1 MIYQGDAFKYIL
13 QTPQI
18 LSDIMSRQQSIFLES
33 CDALAGKKMTELYLT
48 GSGSSYNS
56 AVSAAG
62 FLQRILGIR
71 VFTVYPADFMEE
83 MEAINPDAVLIGI
96 SQQGT
101 SVAVIEAMDKMRQ
114 SGRFA
119 ISVTGEYD
127 TEITRHGDANIYIEC
142 GYEDAGA
149 TTKGYTASVLTLILF
164 GLKLARQRG
173 TLTNEEYE
181 SYQIRIKKIIDNME
195 PVLIQSREWCEKQ
208 VNSLLIC
215 SNLIV
220 IAGGNLKPLLLEAVL
235 KFSETCRFP
244 VRGYGAEEFMHGMYN
259 AVDRHTE
266 FLYLFPS
273 GGYELQRMQKLY
285 HYYEH
290 QGNKQYV
297 LNFNPV
303 KGLTGCFVND
313 KDFSVLEF
321 ALPLQMLFVLTS
333 RGKGIDL
340 NVPKDPD
347 FHKYMKSK
355 IEE

>member
-1 MIYQGDAFKYIL
+1 MIYQGDSLQYIL
-13 QTPQI
+13 QTPHI
-18 LSDIMSRQQSIFLES
+18 LSDILSRQKSIFSES
-33 CDALAGKKMTELYLT
+33 CDALVGKEMTELYVT
-48 GSGSSYNS
+48 GSGSSYHS
-56 AVSAAG
+56 AVSSAR
-62 FLQRILGIR
+62 FLQKILGIR
-71 VFTVYPADFMEE
+71 VLPVYPVDFMEE
-83 MEAINPDAVLIGI
+83 MEVIDPNAVLIGI

-101 SVAVIEAMDKMRQ
+101 SVAVIEALDKMRQ

-164 GLKLARQRG
+164 GLQLARQRG
-173 TLTNEEYE
+173 IQTNEEYGL
-181 SYQIRIKKIIDNME
+181 YQIRIKKIIDNME
-195 PVLIQSREWCEKQ
+195 QVLTQSREWCEKQ
-208 VNSLLIC
+208 RNSLLRC
-215 SNLIV
+215 NNLIV
-220 IAGGNLKPLLLEAVL
+220 IAGGNQKPLSLEAVL

-259 AVDRHTE
+259 AVDPQTE
-266 FLYLFPS
+266 FLYMFPS

-285 HYYEH
+285 YYYEH
-290 QGNKQYV
+290 QGYKQYV
-297 LNFNPV
+297 LNLNSA
-303 KGLTGCFVND
+303 KGLSGCFVND
-313 KDFSVLEF
+313 EDFSVLEF
-321 ALPLQMLFVLTS
+321 ALPIQMLFVLTS